1 MNPGPAVSKRSNI
14 VPSRSRFDV
23 IACAILKGGIRNA
36 FAPAIAAFVAKS
48 PWLLSAGVSMIN
60 GAASACGSSPFDI
73 AFSIAFSIAFFSC
86 CTASAYVSI
95 SIYLIFKLVF
105 AHKVI
110 VEIKRVTDLKRSAVF
125 GEGVVHCF
133 CENSYHKVACR
144 RLIQALM
151 PSAFFKHKL

>member
-48 PWLLSAGVSMIN
+48 PWLLSAGVSMMN
-60 GAASACGSSPFDI
+60 GAASACGSSPFAI
-73 AFSIAFSIAFFSC
+73 AFSIAFSIAFLSC

-95 SIYLIFKLVF
+95 SIYLIFKLFFFFNRNFKLVF

-110 VEIKRVTDLKRSAVF
+110 VEIKRVTDLKRT
-125 GEGVVHCF
+125 
-133 CENSYHKVACR
+133 
-144 RLIQALM
+144 
-151 PSAFFKHKL
+151 AFF